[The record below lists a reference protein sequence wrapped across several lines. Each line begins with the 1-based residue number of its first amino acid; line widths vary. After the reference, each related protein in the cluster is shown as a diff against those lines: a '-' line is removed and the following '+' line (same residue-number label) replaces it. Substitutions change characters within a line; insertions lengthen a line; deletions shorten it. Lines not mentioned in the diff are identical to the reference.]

1 MSVSLVADT
10 LVTGL
15 GKAEG
20 APRTNSSKIARTST
34 KSESTTTKVAVKRKA
49 AGQPEGEVGCGGHI
63 REPGGGKAAKLLL
76 KVGTPPQ
83 TIPGGK
89 GYWTEAGKRSREA
102 RESSQVWLSE
112 GAIQLTNS
120 GAVQPVRHS
129 GHSIGASNHSQG
141 QGSVKL
147 QARVQEAAGDSD
159 TKLRRA
165 EGGLFKQTLP
175 PKKSEQ

>member
-1 MSVSLVADT
+1 M
-10 LVTGL
+10 
-15 GKAEG
+15 
-20 APRTNSSKIARTST
+20 
-34 KSESTTTKVAVKRKA
+34 
-49 AGQPEGEVGCGGHI
+49 
-63 REPGGGKAAKLLL
+63 
-76 KVGTPPQ
+76 
-83 TIPGGK
+83 
-89 GYWTEAGKRSREA
+89 GKRSRETK
-102 RESSQVWLSE
+102 EPSQVRVSG
-112 GAIQLTNS
+112 GAIQLTDP
-120 GAVQPVRHS
+120 GAGQPVRHS